1 MTTGIIIAAIVIV
14 LAVVAAIGFRIVRPG
29 SRTGSLRRRF
39 GPEYERA
46 VERHNGDTAAAR
58 EELQERLRRH
68 GEIETR
74 PLSWQERERYSAEWA
89 GVQEQFVDS
98 PADAVTAAGAL
109 LDRLVHERG
118 YPEAESGE
126 QIDALS
132 VHQPR
137 HVQTYRDV
145 RSAATRAQKGEGS
158 TEELRTVLV
167 RARGLFDELVKPGPQ
182 DPDPHHGNA
191 KSSAKSNGNG
201 NGSKHRAGRLHLS
214 SRSNS

>member
-14 LAVVAAIGFRIVRPG
+14 LALVAAVGFGIVRRPG
-29 SRTGSLRRRF
+29 SGAGSLRRRF

-46 VERHNGDTAAAR
+46 VERHDGDTAAAR

-68 GEIETR
+68 GEIKAR
-74 PLSWQERERYSAEWA
+74 PLSWQERERYSAEWT

-98 PADAVTAAGAL
+98 PAQAVGQAEAL
-109 LDRLVHERG
+109 LGRLVHERG

-137 HVQTYRDV
+137 YVQTYRDV
-145 RSAATRAQKGEGS
+145 RSAVARAQKGEGS

-191 KSSAKSNGNG
+191 KGNGNG

>member
-14 LAVVAAIGFRIVRPG
+14 LALVAAVGFGIVRPG
-29 SRTGSLRRRF
+29 SRAGSLRRRF

-46 VERHNGDTAAAR
+46 VERHNGDTAAAH

-68 GEIETR
+68 GEIKTR
-74 PLSWQERERYSAEWA
+74 PLSWQERERYSTEWT
-89 GVQEQFVDS
+89 GVQEQFVES
-98 PADAVTAAGAL
+98 PAKAVTEAGAL

-118 YPEAESGE
+118 YPEAKSGE

-137 HVQTYRDV
+137 YAQTYRDV
-145 RSAATRAQKGEGS
+145 RSAAIRAQKGEGS

-182 DPDPHHGNA
+182 DPGPHH
-191 KSSAKSNGNG
+191 GNG
-201 NGSKHRAGRLHLS
+201 NGSGNRSKHRAVRLHLS
-214 SRSNS
+214 SSSSRSNSC